1 MEGDLFK
8 IIRDIAHDCE
18 PESRRFHYKI
28 STILL
33 VSQWAILHDRP
44 MCWACQP
51 SHWPDALRPKQLP
64 HPSTLS
70 RRWRSK
76 AILQAASELHQR
88 LLQKQLGQ
96 LCSRYAAIDGRALLV
111 GGATKDSEARSGR
124 AVRGMGIGYKLHA
137 AVDANKRV
145 IDFIVE
151 PLSVNEQKPAKTL
164 LKRLPTHITRV
175 VADGAYDAMTLH
187 EAADQA
193 NRKLYTRVRGNR
205 VGRRQQAR
213 RVSLVRLYA
222 RKVGRRLLAW
232 RDEIERVFAHMSN
245 LGFGYKGLP
254 PWARGLHRVRR
265 WIWGK
270 IMLYNAYQLYKQT
283 QI

>member
-8 IIRDIAHDCE
+8 IIRDIVCDCE
-18 PESRRFHYKI
+18 PISKRFHYKI

-33 VSQWAILHDRP
+33 VGQWAILHDRP
-44 MCWACQP
+44 MCWACNP

-76 AILQAASELHQR
+76 AVQQAASESHQKLIPKQIGR
-88 LLQKQLGQ
+88 LR
-96 LCSRYAAIDGRALLV
+96 SRYAAIDGRALLV
-111 GGATKDSEARSGR
+111 GGATKDPEARSGR

-137 AVDANKRV
+137 AVDANKSV

-164 LKRLPTHITRV
+164 LQRLPQHITRV

-187 EAADQA
+187 ETAALA
-193 NRKLYTRVRGNR
+193 NRKRYTRVRGNR
-205 VGRRQQAR
+205 VGRRQQPR
-213 RVSLVRLYA
+213 RVSLVRLHA
-222 RKVGRRLLAW
+222 RKVGQRLLAW
-232 RDEIERVFAHMSN
+232 RDEIERVFALMSN
-245 LGFGYKGLP
+245 LAFGYKGLP

-270 IMLYNAYQLYKQT
+270 IMLYNAYQVYKQT
-283 QI
+283 PC